1 MGVTPSTSSNQ
12 QVNDLCFTQCKELV
26 HRLPKEGRGG
36 LDIPVTDLIVDAG
49 NLQEY
54 WTGLP
59 YPPPG
64 HFPDPVIEPVSLT
77 SPVLAGA
84 H

>member
-36 LDIPVTDLIVDAG
+36 LDIPVTDLMVDAG
-49 NLQEY
+49 NLVLEY
-54 WTGLP
+54 RKIILNKQNSGEGLDSTP
-59 YPPPG
+59 AQMRLLG
-64 HFPDPVIEPVSLT
+64 QS
-77 SPVLAGA
+77 AGW
-84 H
+84 